1 MTTFGTIGSELRRR
15 FTDGIDIDVPPLS
28 YAALLAR
35 FGGLRLGRDE
45 TRQRILYY
53 VHRSEL
59 ARIASTFYHYAEAD
73 RRLR

>member
-1 MTTFGTIGSELRRR
+1 MSEQQ
-15 FTDGIDIDVPPLS
+15 

-45 TRQRILYY
+45 TRQRVLYY

-59 ARIASTFYHYAEAD
+59 ARIASTFYRYAAAD